1 MEEAAIRSAALW
13 KKLFLKISQYSQ
25 ESTCVGVCSLIKL
38 PVFAPVTLLKRDS
51 NTAAYLWT
59 LGNF

>member
-1 MEEAAIRSAALW
+1 MEEATIRSGALR
-13 KKLFLKISQYSQ
+13 KKLFLNISQYSQ

-38 PVFAPVTLLKRDS
+38 PVFEPVTLLKRDS
-51 NTAAYLWT
+51 NTVAYLWT